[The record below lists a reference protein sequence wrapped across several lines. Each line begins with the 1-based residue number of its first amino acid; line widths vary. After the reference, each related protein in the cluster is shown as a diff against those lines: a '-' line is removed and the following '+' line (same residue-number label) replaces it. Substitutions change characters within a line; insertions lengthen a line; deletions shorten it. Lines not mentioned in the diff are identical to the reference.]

1 MAPAAVIVILPVLG
15 VDPVLAVNEQVMVP
29 VLLPL
34 VPDVIASQSPPEE
47 TAAVHGMVPYPV
59 LETPNVVVPAVLATS
74 RLDGVTE
81 SVIVPA
87 CVTLTVFGLPA
98 APVAVTWMVAV
109 LGVDPE

>member
-15 VDPVLAVNEQVMVP
+15 VDPVLAVNAQVIVPALLPEAP
-29 VLLPL
+29 VLMESQELPS
-34 VPDVIASQSPPEE
+34 V

-87 CVTLTVFGLPA
+87 CVTVTVFGLPD
-98 APVAVTWMVAV
+98 APAAVTWMVAF
-109 LGVDPE
+109 LDVDPV